1 MNERYSYDYASKR
14 NYEDN
19 KLQLT
24 VDTSTHSRVEGSKM
38 NCMRADRKKWNLDD
52 FKNEASTYFESA
64 DKDGSRGKGEGDKI
78 LYFLESIV
86 GQDDFITISSNNEPK
101 NAERLMRSTN
111 SIYSKETKISESIKN
126 SYRKSLMKRALTVTR
141 SISIAALNNEN
152 IELYDIQCFVLEKG
166 IMIPIDTLG
175 SLLASADKDCDG
187 HLSIEEINNYLN
199 SFSSSPYEILKSLVS
214 DMGFWLNFLYIVGGV
229 ILIVGAHHGQE
240 LPKETIA
247 NMYLVVSIC
256 YFINSGLFVFPYPL
270 KEWKLRKEVARIKLD
285 FVDTVIDKAMVHA
298 FASYREQKKL
308 GCIHSQL
315 SLYLSNVV
323 FRDRSELSKFE
334 FQLFLLKEM
343 GKSYS
348 SRVLD
353 DIYWSIDT
361 NMVCMKSMI
370 NSESVQIKTST

>member
-1 MNERYSYDYASKR
+1 MMKQSKTM
-14 NYEDN
+14 Y
-19 KLQLT
+19 
-24 VDTSTHSRVEGSKM
+24 
-38 NCMRADRKKWNLDD
+38 
-52 FKNEASTYFESA
+52 
-64 DKDGSRGKGEGDKI
+64 I
-78 LYFLESIV
+78 L
-86 GQDDFITISSNNEPK
+86 SN
-101 NAERLMRSTN
+101 A
-111 SIYSKETKISESIKN
+111 
-126 SYRKSLMKRALTVTR
+126 
-141 SISIAALNNEN
+141 N
-152 IELYDIQCFVLEKG
+152 IELYELQCFVLEKG

-175 SLLASADKDCDG
+175 TLLASADKDCDG

-199 SFSSSPYEILKSLVS
+199 SFSSSPYEILKSLVG
-214 DMGFWLNFLYIVGGV
+214 DIGFWIKFLYIVAGV

-334 FQLFLLKEM
+334 FQLLLLEQM

-370 NSESVQIKTST
+370 NSENVQIKTST